1 MAYQQYRAFDPAQ
14 MGTKKGYCLM
24 NARLGFGITK
34 GTYPSAKAD
43 MDAQIREGTFHV
55 ELPPA
60 NIAVPVY
67 FNTSSPYEHVM
78 VCDHGVYYSDGKIIN
93 PIDFNVWKPFG
104 WGEKCDGERVVN
116 VVPDPEPTPEPEPT
130 PTPEPTPEP
139 KVKKIKLSIPATEIE
154 LELEE
159 E

>member
-43 MDAQIREGTFHV
+43 MQSQIANGTFHV
-55 ELPPA
+55 ELPPN

-67 FNTSSPYEHVM
+67 FDTSSVYEHVM
-78 VCDHGVYYSDGKIIN
+78 VCDHGVYWSDGKRIDN
-93 PIDFNVWKPFG
+93 IDFNVWKPFG
-104 WGEKCDGERVVN
+104 WGECCDDERVVN
-116 VVPDPEPTPEPEPT
+116 VVPDPVPE

-139 KVKKIKLSIPATEIE
+139 EPEPQPQPTKKTVYQITVEKFED
-154 LELEE
+154 
-159 E
+159 